1 MANMK
6 FANNIRLTVF
16 AKPEEDAVKIKE
28 KLASLIPF
36 SLEQEKIQIKESK
49 ATSFNDREIRIFE
62 IFIEKESHTNLFID
76 NILSRLSIETKEL
89 LIKQLDSRIDNEC
102 NLFLRFSKDRFNTE
116 GNLWLTDQGNCFHI
130 KINLACFPKKKE
142 NAIAM
147 AKDKFNML
155 LTH

>member
-1 MANMK
+1 MK

-16 AKPEEDAVKIKE
+16 AKPEEDAAKIKE

-142 NAIAM
+142 CAVEM
-147 AKDKFNML
+147 ARKKIEN
-155 LTH
+155 H